1 MRSVHWTAILL
12 ISLIGGC
19 SNDDKYF
26 VVSAKEEIRQESDH
40 EYVSTVFVLKH
51 KRTLITARCLHVSG
65 MGCTELHVGEK
76 YDFERHRQKD
86 MDEIIFNDHGRIVAV
101 LDVEAETVQPF

>member
-1 MRSVHWTAILL
+1 LDRYFAHIPDC
-12 ISLIGGC
+12 GC

>member
-1 MRSVHWTAILL
+1 MRSVHCTAILL

-51 KRTLITARCLHVSG
+51 QRTLITARCPHISDNQCAKV
-65 MGCTELHVGEK
+65 HVGEK
-76 YDFERHRQKD
+76 YDFERHQRD
-86 MDEIIFNDHGRIVAV
+86 TDVMIFRDHGNVVAV
-101 LDVEAETVQPF
+101 LDIEAEAVQP